1 MRVIG
6 LTGGIASGK
15 STVSGLLKKEYGAV
29 ILDADE
35 AARAIAEPEAP
46 LWRAYV
52 ERYGKERVLRPD
64 GTLDREAVAEI
75 VFHDAEEKAWMDKT
89 AHPLI
94 QRALTEQ
101 MEACRTAGEKAV
113 VLDVPL
119 LYEVGWEKLAG
130 EVWVVYVDEATQL
143 QRLMKRNALS
153 EDEARA
159 RIASQMSMK
168 EKKRRADVVIDN
180 GGTREETA
188 AQVRAAF
195 EGRLSKEK

>member
-64 GTLDREAVAEI
+64 RTLDREAVAEI
-75 VFHDAEEKAWMDKT
+75 VFHDAQEKAWMDGT

-94 QRALTEQ
+94 QQALAEQ
-101 MEACRTAGEKAV
+101 MEACRAAGEKTA

-130 EVWVVYVDEATQL
+130 EDWVVYVDAETQL
-143 QRLMKRNALS
+143 QRLM
-153 EDEARA
+153 
-159 RIASQMSMK
+159 
-168 EKKRRADVVIDN
+168 
-180 GGTREETA
+180 
-188 AQVRAAF
+188 
-195 EGRLSKEK
+195 